1 MNIKDVKVFQ
11 LTKDINGLAKGTK
24 FERENGLF
32 VATMTT
38 TKEGEGYSFTK
49 TETRKY
55 SESVIEKILPSL
67 EVVEYTEEYEKAIQL
82 YKEALNAK
90 CLTSKE
96 VTDIVYST
104 SKPFKPRKKIRA
116 QIAEYERQ
124 LAELE
129 AGNTKFYDD
138 AAKHEARTV
147 WYNLIKALKW
157 CINEDEQVC

>member
-1 MNIKDVKVFQ
+1 MNIKDIKV
-11 LTKDINGLAKGTK
+11 LELAKDINGLAKGTI
-24 FERENGLF
+24 FNRENGLF
-32 VATMTT
+32 VATITEEKT
-38 TKEGEGYSFTK
+38 GEGYAFTR

-55 SESVIEKILPSL
+55 SESVMEKMLPALTVIAYTDEYLEKFKESL
-67 EVVEYTEEYEKAIQL
+67 QSIKKEES
-82 YKEALNAK
+82 N
-90 CLTSKE
+90 
-96 VTDIVYST
+96 
-104 SKPFKPRKKIRA
+104 KPFKPRKKIRA

-129 AGNTKFYDD
+129 AGSTKFYDD